1 MMIGMKSFGVR
12 RLSASREGMTRR
24 TERLLETDDLGIT
37 NVCPVQEREEIQD
50 TKLSGQLGS
59 R

>member
-1 MMIGMKSFGVR
+1 MS
-12 RLSASREGMTRR
+12 RR